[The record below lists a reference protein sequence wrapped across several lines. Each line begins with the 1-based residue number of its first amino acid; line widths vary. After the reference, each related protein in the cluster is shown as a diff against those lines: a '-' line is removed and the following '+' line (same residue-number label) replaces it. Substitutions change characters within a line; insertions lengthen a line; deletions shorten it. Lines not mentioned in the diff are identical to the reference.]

1 MIRISIIE
9 EYVFQI
15 RNILFVSVLSL
26 IYLFFMKLFENML
39 NTSCY
44 VIVTQILDISELR
57 RHVLHIFVF

>member
-15 RNILFVSVLSL
+15 RNLLFVSVLSL